1 MDLRRMMKQAQQ
13 MQQRMQEEVATLE
26 VEASV
31 GGGMVS
37 VRMSGN
43 KQLIDLRIDPEV
55 VDREDT
61 EMLRDLIV
69 SAVNEAGRKVD
80 EELQSKLGAM
90 PGIGGMLGG

>member
-1 MDLRRMMKQAQQ
+1 MDLRRMMKQAQE
-13 MQQRMQEEVATLE
+13 MQQRMQQEVAALE

-43 KQLIDLRIDPEV
+43 KQLLGLQIDREAVDP
-55 VDREDT
+55 EDT
-61 EMLRDLIV
+61 EMLQDLIV

-80 EELQSKLGAM
+80 EELQSKLGTM
-90 PGIGGMLGG
+90 PGLGGMFGG